1 MNDDEQAPISEMK
14 ESELHYSEMHYIVK
28 LRCDVMAAAGTV
40 PEPMS
45 WVQGL
50 QNRRDE
56 CVI

>member
-28 LRCDVMAAAGTV
+28 LRRDVMAAAGTV

-50 QNRRDE
+50 QKAP
-56 CVI
+56 